1 MSFFNTIKT
10 ENIRLEFQDLNHD
23 IKIYM
28 KREDLIHPIISG
40 NKFRKLKYNLKKL
53 KKNKNSLLITFGGAF
68 SNHLLAVAYLGKI
81 EGIKTLAIVRGEELR
96 DFKLNTTLQ
105 KCSDFGMEFE
115 FVSREKYRE
124 RNTNKYNCELQN
136 KFKNAYIVPEGGTN
150 MLGVKGCEEILSKYD
165 KEFFDVV
172 CVPVGSGGTFSGLIN
187 SSLEKQKI
195 LGFSALN
202 NSNISEVINKFVKK
216 DNWKLFD
223 ESFFGGYAKFNNE
236 LINFIN
242 NFYKK
247 HNIKL
252 DSVYNAKMIFRILD
266 LINNNNWDFGKNI
279 LVINTGGTQSVEG
292 INKLLKKKG
301 CGTINY

>member
-10 ENIRLEFQDLNHD
+10 ENICLEFQNLNHD
-23 IKIYM
+23 VKIYM

-40 NKFRKLKYNLKKL
+40 NKFRKLKYNLKEL

-81 EGIKTLAIVRGEELR
+81 EGIKTLAIVRGEELK
-96 DFKLNTTLQ
+96 DYKLNTTLQ
-105 KCSDFGMEFE
+105 KCSDFGMKFE

-124 RNTNKYNCELQN
+124 RNTNKYNYELQN

-150 MLGVKGCEEILSKYD
+150 KLGVKGCEEILSKYD

-195 LGFSALN
+195 LGFS
-202 NSNISEVINKFVKK
+202 V
-216 DNWKLFD
+216 
-223 ESFFGGYAKFNNE
+223 FF
-236 LINFIN
+236 
-242 NFYKK
+242 
-247 HNIKL
+247 
-252 DSVYNAKMIFRILD
+252 S
-266 LINNNNWDFGKNI
+266 
-279 LVINTGGTQSVEG
+279 
-292 INKLLKKKG
+292 
-301 CGTINY
+301 

>member
-40 NKFRKLKYNLKKL
+40 NKFRKLKYNLKEL

-252 DSVYNAKMIFRILD
+252 DSIYNAKMIFRILD

>member
-10 ENIRLEFQDLNHD
+10 ENICLEFQNLNHD
-23 IKIYM
+23 VKIYM

-40 NKFRKLKYNLKKL
+40 NKFRKLKYNLKEL

-81 EGIKTLAIVRGEELR
+81 EGIKTLAIVRGEELK
-96 DFKLNTTLQ
+96 DYKLNTTLQ
-105 KCSDFGMEFE
+105 KCSDFGMKFE

-124 RNTNKYNCELQN
+124 RNTNKYNYELQN
-136 KFKNAYIVPEGGTN
+136 KFKNAYIIPEGGTN
-150 MLGVKGCEEILSKYD
+150 KLGVKGCEEILSKYD

-202 NSNISEVINKFVKK
+202 NSNISEVINKFAKK

-242 NFYKK
+242 NFYERY
-247 HNIKL
+247 NIRL
-252 DSVYNAKMIFRILD
+252 DSIYNAKMILRIID
-266 LINNNNWDFGKNI
+266 LINNNNWIFGKNI
-279 LVINTGGTQSVEG
+279 LIINTGGTQSVVG
-292 INKLLKKKG
+292 INELLKKKG
-301 CGTINY
+301 CETINY

>member
-23 IKIYM
+23 LKIFM

-68 SNHLLAVAYLGKI
+68 SNHLLAVAYMGKI
-81 EGIKTLAIVRGEELR
+81 EGIKTLAIVRGEELKNS
-96 DFKLNTTLQ
+96 KLNTTLQ
-105 KCSDFGMEFE
+105 KCSDFGMKFE

-124 RNTNKYNCELQN
+124 RNTNKYNYELQN
-136 KFKNAYIVPEGGTN
+136 KFKNAYIIPEGGTN
-150 MLGVKGCEEILSKYD
+150 KLGVKGCEEILSKYD

-202 NSNISEVINKFVKK
+202 NSNISEVINKFAKK

-242 NFYKK
+242 NFYER
-247 HNIKL
+247 HNIRL
-252 DSVYNAKMIFRILD
+252 DSIYNAKMILRIID
-266 LINNNNWDFGKNI
+266 LINNNNWIFGKNI
-279 LVINTGGTQSVEG
+279 LIINTGGTQSVAG
-292 INKLLKKKG
+292 INELLKKKG
-301 CGTINY
+301 CETINY

>member
-1 MSFFNTIKT
+1 MSFFNTIET
-10 ENIRLEFQDLNHD
+10 GNIDLNFSCLKQNV
-23 IKIYM
+23 KIYM

-40 NKFRKLKYNLKKL
+40 NKFRKLKYNLEEL

-81 EGIKTLAIVRGEELR
+81 EGIKTLAIVRGEELK
-96 DFKLNTTLQ
+96 DLKFNTTLQ
-105 KCSDFGMEFE
+105 KCSDLGMKFE
-115 FVSREKYRE
+115 FVSRKKYRE
-124 RNTNKYNCELQN
+124 RNTSKYNCELQF
-136 KFKNAYIVPEGGTN
+136 KFKNSYIIPEGGTN
-150 MLGVKGCEEILSKYD
+150 ILGIKGCEEILSKYD

-216 DNWKLFD
+216 DNWKLYD

-252 DSVYNAKMIFRILD
+252 DFIYNAKMIFRIID
-266 LINNNNWDFGKNI
+266 LINTNSWTFGKKI
-279 LVINTGGTQSVEG
+279 LIINTGGTQSVDG
-292 INKLLKKKG
+292 INELLKKKG
-301 CGTINY
+301 CKTINY

>member
-1 MSFFNTIKT
+1 
-10 ENIRLEFQDLNHD
+10 
-23 IKIYM
+23 
-28 KREDLIHPIISG
+28 
-40 NKFRKLKYNLKKL
+40 
-53 KKNKNSLLITFGGAF
+53 
-68 SNHLLAVAYLGKI
+68 LGKI

-124 RNTNKYNCELQN
+124 RNTNKYNYELQN

>member
-1 MSFFNTIKT
+1 MSNSSSYKTNINDIGAIVKLFTFSTASFITIST
-10 ENIRLEFQDLNHD
+10 SRQIVSFVATGDFLPLA
-23 IKIYM
+23 
-28 KREDLIHPIISG
+28 SG
-40 NKFRKLKYNLKKL
+40 SPNFIFVQINWVTFPF
-53 KKNKNSLLITFGGAF
+53 SLLISFGGAF

-81 EGIKTLAIVRGEELR
+81 EGIKTLAIVRGEELKNS
-96 DFKLNTTLQ
+96 KLNTTLQ

-195 LGFSALN
+195 
-202 NSNISEVINKFVKK
+202 
-216 DNWKLFD
+216 FD
-223 ESFFGGYAKFNNE
+223 ATYQ
-236 LINFIN
+236 
-242 NFYKK
+242 
-247 HNIKL
+247 
-252 DSVYNAKMIFRILD
+252 
-266 LINNNNWDFGKNI
+266 GKNE
-279 LVINTGGTQSVEG
+279 SVTHSF
-292 INKLLKKKG
+292 KYFLFFLKK
-301 CGTINY
+301 ILIQNY

>member
-10 ENIRLEFQDLNHD
+10 ENICLEFQNLNHD
-23 IKIYM
+23 VKIYM

-40 NKFRKLKYNLKKL
+40 NKFRKLKYNLKEL

-81 EGIKTLAIVRGEELR
+81 EGIKTLAIVRGEELKNS
-96 DFKLNTTLQ
+96 KLNTTLQ
-105 KCSDFGMEFE
+105 KCSDFGMKFE

-124 RNTNKYNCELQN
+124 RNTNKYNYELQN
-136 KFKNAYIVPEGGTN
+136 KFKNAYIIPEGGTN
-150 MLGVKGCEEILSKYD
+150 KLGVKGCEEILSKYD

-202 NSNISEVINKFVKK
+202 NSNISEVINKFAKK

-242 NFYKK
+242 NFYER
-247 HNIKL
+247 HNIRL
-252 DSVYNAKMIFRILD
+252 DSIYNAKMILRIID
-266 LINNNNWDFGKNI
+266 LINNNNWIFGKNI
-279 LVINTGGTQSVEG
+279 LIINTGGTQSVVG
-292 INKLLKKKG
+292 INELLKKKG
-301 CGTINY
+301 CETINY

>member
-81 EGIKTLAIVRGEELR
+81 EGIKTLAIVRGEELK
-96 DFKLNTTLQ
+96 DYKLNTTLQ
-105 KCSDFGMEFE
+105 KCSDFGMKFE

-124 RNTNKYNCELQN
+124 RNSNKYNYELQN

-150 MLGVKGCEEILSKYD
+150 ILGVKGCEEILSESD
-165 KEFFDVV
+165 KNFFDVV
-172 CVPVGSGGTFSGLIN
+172 CVPV
-187 SSLEKQKI
+187 
-195 LGFSALN
+195 
-202 NSNISEVINKFVKK
+202 
-216 DNWKLFD
+216 
-223 ESFFGGYAKFNNE
+223 
-236 LINFIN
+236 
-242 NFYKK
+242 
-247 HNIKL
+247 
-252 DSVYNAKMIFRILD
+252 
-266 LINNNNWDFGKNI
+266 
-279 LVINTGGTQSVEG
+279 
-292 INKLLKKKG
+292 
-301 CGTINY
+301 